1 MKVNFACYFANLV
14 FICQMPIAG
23 VIIQANLP
31 ITLTGFVIL
40 LQRRSLHSLF
50 I

>member
-1 MKVNFACYFANLV
+1 MKVCFACYFANLV
-14 FICQMPIAG
+14 FVCQMSIVG
-23 VIIQANLP
+23 VIIQANLH

-40 LQRRSLHSLF
+40 LQRPSLHSIF